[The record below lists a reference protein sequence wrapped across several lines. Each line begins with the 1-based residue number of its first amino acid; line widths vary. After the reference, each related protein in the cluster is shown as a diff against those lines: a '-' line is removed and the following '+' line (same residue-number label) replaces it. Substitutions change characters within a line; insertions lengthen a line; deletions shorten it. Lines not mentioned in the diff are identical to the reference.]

1 LVGCRGISWANMGVK
16 GIQGVSTV
24 ISWIFDG
31 FVANSHPPSTIG
43 LAASSQIPVLFEF
56 CNGANRWGN
65 NQTAC
70 KPGSVRADRRGTA
83 IPLGRALRRASR
95 DQPGRQ
101 GGNTHGATAPAA
113 PIRSCSRWGLPCRRR
128 CRRRGTLLPHHFTLA
143 RGPFG
148 AQAVCFLWHCPWG
161 RPRRPLA
168 GTAFPWSPD
177 FPPLTGRC
185 LRAAAVRPSDISEI
199 ALRQRS
205 VKLKLGSRTRRRH
218 AHKKAPMPDRAPP
231 GPTGRSRCVRLQPPL
246 AFDTVPCRID
256 AGDLLGGAGDQLG
269 RHATGGEAVGVMLAH
284 QSLPGCPH
292 LVAGRPACDTED

>member
-1 LVGCRGISWANMGVK
+1 MPEPLRVGGMPWDIMGK
-16 GIQGVSTV
+16 YGRQRDSGGFDCH
-24 ISWIFDG
+24 SWIFDR

-205 VKLKLGSRTRRRH
+205 VKLELGSRTRRRH

-231 GPTGRSRCVRLQPPL
+231 GRRDGSDASAASSYNPRSRLIRSHAALMRATFSEARAISSGGTPRAARLS
-246 AFDTVPCRID
+246 
-256 AGDLLGGAGDQLG
+256 G
-269 RHATGGEAVGVMLAH
+269 
-284 QSLPGCPH
+284 
-292 LVAGRPACDTED
+292 